1 MIKIENIKKTYVSEG
16 VKCEAIKG
24 VSFEIP
30 DGQFISIVGR
40 SGSGKS
46 TLMHILGGIDSPDSG
61 DVFFNELCITKM
73 SNNELSKYR
82 NKNTGF
88 VFQAYHL
95 EPSYTVYQNVEMP
108 LVISGIKKEDRA
120 KIVEEKLNEVG
131 MLYKSKVKVSK
142 LSGGEKQR
150 ASIARALVNSPSII
164 LADEPC
170 GNLDV
175 ENSNKIMNI
184 LKELSMKN
192 IIVVLVTHNLNDSKF
207 TDRTIT
213 ILDGVVVSDE
223 INR

>member
-108 LVISGIKKEDRA
+108 LVIW
-120 KIVEEKLNEVG
+120 
-131 MLYKSKVKVSK
+131 
-142 LSGGEKQR
+142 
-150 ASIARALVNSPSII
+150 
-164 LADEPC
+164 
-170 GNLDV
+170 
-175 ENSNKIMNI
+175 
-184 LKELSMKN
+184 
-192 IIVVLVTHNLNDSKF
+192 
-207 TDRTIT
+207 
-213 ILDGVVVSDE
+213 
-223 INR
+223 

>member
-1 MIKIENIKKTYVSEG
+1 MIKIENIKKTYISEG

-30 DGQFISIVGR
+30 DGQFVSIVGR

-73 SNNELSKYR
+73 SYNELSKYR

>member
-1 MIKIENIKKTYVSEG
+1 
-16 VKCEAIKG
+16 
-24 VSFEIP
+24 
-30 DGQFISIVGR
+30 
-40 SGSGKS
+40 
-46 TLMHILGGIDSPDSG
+46 
-61 DVFFNELCITKM
+61 M

-108 LVISGIKKEDRA
+108 LVISGIKKEDRV

-150 ASIARALVNSPSII
+150 TSIARALVNSPSII

>member
-1 MIKIENIKKTYVSEG
+1 MIKIENIKKTYISEG

-30 DGQFISIVGR
+30 DGQFVSIVGR

-73 SNNELSKYR
+73 SCNELSKYR

-192 IIVVLVTHNLNDSKF
+192 IIVVLVTHNLNDFKF

>member
-108 LVISGIKKEDRA
+108 LVISGIKKEDRV

-150 ASIARALVNSPSII
+150 TSIARALVNSPSII

>member
-1 MIKIENIKKTYVSEG
+1 
-16 VKCEAIKG
+16 
-24 VSFEIP
+24 
-30 DGQFISIVGR
+30 
-40 SGSGKS
+40 
-46 TLMHILGGIDSPDSG
+46 
-61 DVFFNELCITKM
+61 
-73 SNNELSKYR
+73 
-82 NKNTGF
+82 
-88 VFQAYHL
+88 
-95 EPSYTVYQNVEMP
+95 
-108 LVISGIKKEDRA
+108 
-120 KIVEEKLNEVG
+120 